1 MGSILSPETRG
12 DNYFINVT
20 LFKDSLSINVI
31 QVNLKRKPKETSWFQ
46 PLLQLP
52 MGTSKSGKKEANLE
66 EKISVQK
73 SQKEIV
79 L

>member
-31 QVNLKRKPKETSWFQ
+31 QVNLKRKPKETS
-46 PLLQLP
+46 
-52 MGTSKSGKKEANLE
+52 
-66 EKISVQK
+66 
-73 SQKEIV
+73 
-79 L
+79 